1 MNKTRWGFIV
11 NKLILGLL
19 STVLAAISWIVFWW
33 LSIIA
38 VVLGVTGLLLKP
50 EINSNNANAEMAGN
64 ILSIVGIVVGAIAL
78 AVMLIALV

>member
-1 MNKTRWGFIV
+1 M

-19 STVLAAISWIVFWW
+19 STILAAISWIVFWW

-50 EINSNNANAEMAGN
+50 ETNSNNANAEMAGN

-78 AVMLIALV
+78 AVMLIVLI